1 MLRNSYTFCW
11 MTVCKK
17 LRWPIFSYTNIKQT
31 QNCCYGKSKGGS
43 WKKFKLVMYSRAKKT
58 KGNRKLL
65 KQVRAC
71 SHLPNAPTTRSDW
84 RRSLACAKK
93 KPHDLVRGGIWNVP
107 SLSSFA
113 CLLHSLFL
121 RTKGACS
128 LFSFYFFI
136 FFLSFPIR
144 FSLIPRKNKTTVI
157 LFYSLK
163 RQSILS
169 ISDDIIFSNIT

>member
-1 MLRNSYTFCW
+1 
-11 MTVCKK
+11 
-17 LRWPIFSYTNIKQT
+17 
-31 QNCCYGKSKGGS
+31 
-43 WKKFKLVMYSRAKKT
+43 
-58 KGNRKLL
+58 
-65 KQVRAC
+65 
-71 SHLPNAPTTRSDW
+71 
-84 RRSLACAKK
+84 
-93 KPHDLVRGGIWNVP
+93 
-107 SLSSFA
+107 
-113 CLLHSLFL
+113 
-121 RTKGACS
+121 